1 MKIKIGAIIEIPTA
15 QGLAYAQYTNK
26 HQDFGYLIHVIKGF
40 YTETPHDLES
50 LACRPYTIRTFF
62 PLGAAVRR
70 KIFKIVGH
78 AHVPEYVQ
86 KVTDYP
92 NRSIWN
98 DTLLIERIEQGW
110 TNCDDE
116 MGLHDGMCQK

>member
-1 MKIKIGAIIEIPTA
+1 MKIKIGALIEIPTA
-15 QGLAYAQYTNK
+15 KGLAYAQYTHK

-50 LACRPYTIRTFF
+50 LACQPHSIRTFF
-62 PLGAAVRR
+62 PLGAAVRQ

-78 AHVPEYVQ
+78 AHVPECIQ

-92 NRSIWN
+92 GRSLCN

-110 TNCDDE
+110 TNCDNRD
-116 MGLHDGMCQK
+116 GL